1 MPARAVAPVAGM
13 SFNGATP
20 PAGWGPAAA
29 PAGRVGAQEMIRS
42 PMGEE
47 DITMPTATTTR
58 IRIRPT
64 GAALGADVEGADLGA
79 LAENDFRALRRA
91 LQDHL
96 VLRFRGCAIDDQS
109 FIDLARRF
117 GPIEPP
123 EAHTRTAEMTVP
135 GFPEMSI
142 ISNLIEDSVA
152 KGEAGDGELRWHTD
166 HGFMERPVALSMLL
180 ARALPS
186 AGGDT
191 SFANMY
197 QAYDELPDA
206 LKPRVAGL
214 QVKHQASHSS
224 TGKRRPGYLDLESD
238 DPRELPGALHPI
250 VRTHPETG
258 RKGLYL
264 GRRFGA
270 YIPPL
275 PLDESEALLDELWD
289 HATRAHLT
297 WTQRWQR
304 GDLIVW
310 DNRCTLHRR
319 EGFAGHGLRRLHRLM
334 TKGERPV

>member
-1 MPARAVAPVAGM
+1 MQLV
-13 SFNGATP
+13 
-20 PAGWGPAAA
+20 
-29 PAGRVGAQEMIRS
+29 
-42 PMGEE
+42 
-47 DITMPTATTTR
+47 TTTA

-64 GAALGADVEGADLGA
+64 GAALGADVEGAELGDLADDG
-79 LAENDFRALRRA
+79 FRALRKG

-96 VLRFRGCAIDDQS
+96 VLRFRGSAIYDRS
-109 FIDLARRF
+109 FIGLARRF
-117 GPIEPP
+117 GAIEPP
-123 EAHTRTAEMTVP
+123 EGHTRTAEMTVP

-142 ISNLIEDSVA
+142 ISNLIEDGVA
-152 KGEAGDGELRWHTD
+152 RGEAGDGELRWHTD

-186 AGGDT
+186 ARGDT

-197 QAYDELPDA
+197 RAYEELPAD
-206 LKPRVAGL
+206 LKARIAGL
-214 QVKHQASHSS
+214 KVKHQASHTS
-224 TGKRRPGYLDLESD
+224 TGQRRPGYLDLASD

-275 PLDESEALLDELWD
+275 PLAESEALLDALWH
-289 HATRAHLT
+289 HATRTHLT
-297 WTQRWQR
+297 WTQRWR
-304 GDLIVW
+304 VGDLIVW

>member
-1 MPARAVAPVAGM
+1 M
-13 SFNGATP
+13 
-20 PAGWGPAAA
+20 
-29 PAGRVGAQEMIRS
+29 
-42 PMGEE
+42 
-47 DITMPTATTTR
+47 TMQTATRTD
-58 IRIRPT
+58 IHIRPT
-64 GAALGADVEGADLGA
+64 GAALGADVEGADLATLDDAG
-79 LAENDFRALRRA
+79 FGVIRRGLR
-91 LQDHL
+91 DHL
-96 VLRFRGCAIDDQS
+96 VLRFRGEAIEDRS
-109 FIDLARRF
+109 FIELARRF
-117 GPIEPP
+117 GEIEPP

-142 ISNLIEDSVA
+142 ISNLIEDGVA

-166 HGFMERPVALSMLL
+166 HGFMEQPVALSMLL

-197 QAYDELPDA
+197 EAYEALPEA
-206 LKPRVAGL
+206 LKRRIDGL
-214 QVKHQASHSS
+214 KVKHQGSHSS
-224 TGKRRPGYLDLESD
+224 TGKRRPGWQHLESD
-238 DPRELPGALHPI
+238 DPRDLPGALHPI
-250 VRTHPETG
+250 VRTHPESG

-275 PLDESEALLDELWD
+275 PLDESEALLDELWA
-289 HATRAHLT
+289 HATRAELT
-297 WTQRWQR
+297 WTQRWQL
-304 GDLIVW
+304 GDLIIW